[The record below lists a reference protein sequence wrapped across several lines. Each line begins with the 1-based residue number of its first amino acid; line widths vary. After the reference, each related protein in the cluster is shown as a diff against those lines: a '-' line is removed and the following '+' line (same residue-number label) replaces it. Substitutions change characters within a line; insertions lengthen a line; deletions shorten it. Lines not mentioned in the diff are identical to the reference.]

1 MSSDY
6 RIFGSELSP
15 YSVKVRSYFRYKQIP
30 HDWIPRNNDSEEEY
44 KKYAKIPIIPLVV
57 TPEGEGLQDS
67 TPIIEAIEQRFPE
80 PSIHPQDPLCNF
92 VSTLIEEFG
101 DEWGN
106 KWMFHLRWAREEDCH
121 SAGGRI
127 AAANAPDADEATRIA
142 IRDQIVSFMKGR
154 VVFVGSNEQTAPQ
167 IEQSFEDSI
176 RLLDAHLKDRSY
188 LFGEKPAFADFG
200 LWGQVYCAWTD
211 PTGAALIEAR
221 TPHLLDWIHRMLWPT
236 SHGEYESWETLEIT
250 LLPFLTDQI
259 GELFAPWTVANSAAM
274 VAGREE
280 FTVDLKGQRFTQ
292 VPQKYHLKSLQVLRD
307 KYATVS
313 ADEEL
318 SKVMQAT
325 GCLTALEE

>member
-30 HDWIPRNNDSEEEY
+30 HHWIPRNNDSEEEY

-80 PSIHPQDPLCNF
+80 PSIHPQDPLCSF

-127 AAANAPDADEATRIA
+127 AAANAPDADEATLLFLA
-142 IRDQIVSFMKGR
+142 
-154 VVFVGSNEQTAPQ
+154 NEGLRFLDLLGLNPLTEKRTAD
-167 IEQSFEDSI
+167 IG
-176 RLLDAHLKDRSY
+176 KY
-188 LFGEKPAFADFG
+188 LRQKAGAD
-200 LWGQVYCAWTD
+200 
-211 PTGAALIEAR
+211 
-221 TPHLLDWIHRMLWPT
+221 
-236 SHGEYESWETLEIT
+236 
-250 LLPFLTDQI
+250 
-259 GELFAPWTVANSAAM
+259 
-274 VAGREE
+274 
-280 FTVDLKGQRFTQ
+280 
-292 VPQKYHLKSLQVLRD
+292 
-307 KYATVS
+307 
-313 ADEEL
+313 
-318 SKVMQAT
+318 
-325 GCLTALEE
+325 